1 MKGNLHSIY
10 SNILVSFF
18 MNIEKEKNKK
28 KTYEDRKKTHVD
40 ILSYPYTQMLYSQKM
55 RNEINL
61 DFHQKF
67 NGLEKNLLHINNQ
80 KLQKI

>member
-1 MKGNLHSIY
+1 MNIFLMLLGKWNQSYKNIYLMKGNLHSIY

-40 ILSYPYTQMLYSQKM
+40 ILSYPYTQMLYS
-55 RNEINL
+55 
-61 DFHQKF
+61 
-67 NGLEKNLLHINNQ
+67 
-80 KLQKI
+80 